1 VDREDGA
8 RLKDMGGVT
17 VEFPEDVLLATGQTR
32 EEFVLEATVRLFER
46 GRLSSGKA
54 AELCGLGRRE
64 FFRAAAQMGVPAVDL
79 DREELSREFADG

>member
-1 VDREDGA
+1 
-8 RLKDMGGVT
+8 MGRVT

-32 EEFVLEATVRLFER
+32 EEFVREARLVTTIRLFER

-64 FFRAAAQMGVPAVDL
+64 FFRAAAQLGVPAVDL
-79 DREELSREFADG
+79 DQEELSREFADG